1 MLNRA
6 SAVRTSIYTRGY
18 SDLVPGSRRMFV
30 VLIQSSALTRAMS
43 NGLLQCHWLVAQD
56 NNQWQCAKDTR
67 MVSARQRPIML
78 LSLAHRVL
86 NIISLII
93 DRGHIQY
100 IEFTA
105 GYYHFVLT
113 PR

>member
-1 MLNRA
+1 
-6 SAVRTSIYTRGY
+6 
-18 SDLVPGSRRMFV
+18 MFV

-43 NGLLQCHWLVAQD
+43 NDYFNTIGWWRRTIANGSARRTLEWF
-56 NNQWQCAKDTR
+56 
-67 MVSARQRPIML
+67 SARQRPIIL
-78 LSLAHRVL
+78 LSLAHREL